1 MDSTLSST
9 DAVAAALAETLG
21 VDVEVAFMEAFFD
34 ALADDSGSGPGGP
47 GGGGEAS
54 SLWGAGG
61 SGVGGS
67 GPGAGASSCSG
78 AGGGGGTS
86 SFPSALT
93 AATLPCTLAVAL
105 DSLETLAVSFSWRS
119 SAWPMGTEVRPE
131 GSTRRVKKDVHVPPS
146 SPG

>member
-1 MDSTLSST
+1 MVLDLTLSST

-34 ALADDSGSGPGGP
+34 ALEDDSGSGPGG
-47 GGGGEAS
+47 GGVAS

-93 AATLPCTLAVAL
+93 AATLLCTLAVAL
-105 DSLETLAVSFSWRS
+105 DSFETLAVSFSWRS
-119 SAWPMGTEVRPE
+119 SA
-131 GSTRRVKKDVHVPPS
+131 
-146 SPG
+146 